1 MCVHTRSARP
11 PQRGFA
17 DLPPEIQEY
26 IFDFLPLADRKAA
39 ACVNSHWLTLAFSGR
54 FLARTRLKI
63 PSWTELDICSRMLLA
78 KSGRRH
84 RNIFAAFGSGS
95 CEPRDLHLLLDI
107 LVRLAE
113 TIECVQSPT
122 MFSSQQ
128 LTAIVNTLPRLK
140 ELEVAV
146 GDVYNFEHEG
156 LMQLA
161 RLVKPIAS
169 STHLS
174 EKNSLTKLRM
184 KLFSCK
190 SPSFFGNFLRKMS
203 VNLRELSL
211 YVVCPYVPLS
221 SVDLPN
227 LTTLRISAQQFS
239 MKSDMLIIMF
249 QGTPKVKKL
258 RIDHDIDSHVFE
270 TLTQNCSEL
279 QELNVH
285 VNVRDIPSL
294 ESLSKLQKLRKLKL
308 EGSFTS
314 NQMRA
319 CSPIPGMRKLYL
331 RVHRLDNITTFFH
344 QLERILP
351 NLHTIHFRI
360 NSLPL
365 FSKRIV
371 QQITRGFQSLS
382 KFTIEG
388 SPVVMRPELA
398 FQSLRDRPDGV
409 PEDDDDDLETDSK
422 IGRLRVS
429 NCTDFRDADLLRLAT
444 TFPELT
450 YVELCK
456 SRWITEEGLR
466 VFAEV
471 LPNCRIELNDK

>member
-26 IFDFLPLADRKAA
+26 IFDYLPLADRKAA

-107 LVRLAE
+107 LVRFAE

-161 RLVKPIAS
+161 RLVKPIA
-169 STHLS
+169 
-174 EKNSLTKLRM
+174 
-184 KLFSCK
+184 
-190 SPSFFGNFLRKMS
+190 
-203 VNLRELSL
+203 
-211 YVVCPYVPLS
+211 
-221 SVDLPN
+221 
-227 LTTLRISAQQFS
+227 AQQFS
-239 MKSDMLIIMF
+239 MKSDMLIIVF

-258 RIDHDIDSHVFE
+258 RIDHDIDSQVFE

-319 CSPIPGMRKLYL
+319 CSPIPGMRKLYI

>member
-161 RLVKPIAS
+161 RLVKPIA
-169 STHLS
+169 T
-174 EKNSLTKLRM
+174 
-184 KLFSCK
+184 
-190 SPSFFGNFLRKMS
+190 
-203 VNLRELSL
+203 
-211 YVVCPYVPLS
+211 
-221 SVDLPN
+221 
-227 LTTLRISAQQFS
+227 QQFS

-258 RIDHDIDSHVFE
+258 RIEHDIDSQVFE
-270 TLTQNCSEL
+270 TLTQNCGEL
-279 QELNVH
+279 QELNMH

-308 EGSFTS
+308 EGSFTT

-319 CSPIPGMRKLYL
+319 CSPIPGMRKLYI

-409 PEDDDDDLETDSK
+409 QEDDDDDLETDSK